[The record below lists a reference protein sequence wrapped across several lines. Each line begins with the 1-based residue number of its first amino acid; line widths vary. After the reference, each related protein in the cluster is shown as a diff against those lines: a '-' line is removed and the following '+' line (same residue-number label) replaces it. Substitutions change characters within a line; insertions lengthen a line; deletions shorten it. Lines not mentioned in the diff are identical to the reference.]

1 MLNRLIWFK
10 NINNLSYFNMINFF
24 VETKLEYTTQLV
36 NILTPLIYEGVQ
48 SIYAESLKVSNEA
61 NNVLKVFQSFLKRIP
76 KWNEEMIKQET
87 ERILNSTKSFSW
99 LHDLV
104 KATIK
109 ANIIVLTY
117 NPNCLVPPGY
127 KLQTKIDPKFY
138 ENIKIEDFIHKI
150 YIECAR
156 ELWNNPYLMYHQYP
170 AIELKRNQ
178 RDTIHL
184 IKDSIK
190 DGIRKLLPVKE
201 ILELY
206 LGEELE
212 PNIPNDN
219 FDRNITEADEKNIQ
233 KLIRRELT
241 NTNPVTRIEN
251 FSNSNLVKLEGQDML
266 VKLDQREV
274 SNKLDPREVSNKLDP
289 REVSNKLDTHEIL
302 NKINTKEPIKT
313 NSQIG
318 GDEKKDL
325 ESKILEIINKPSTE
339 DKNNNTSSYVSPKN
353 KSYEKTSELDDSP
366 MTKATKV
373 SSNHTSPK
381 KNDKKNETIDDKI
394 KHILEKNLGETDLNT
409 SLSYRP
415 ETNEKDY
422 QEIFSNNVGGGGTDK
437 NEIKNDTKEKDSSKS
452 KRKFFNNYL
461 NF

>member
-1 MLNRLIWFK
+1 
-10 NINNLSYFNMINFF
+10 MINFF

-87 ERILNSTKSFSW
+87 ERIMNNTKSFSW

-117 NPNCLVPPGY
+117 NPNCLAPPGY

-190 DGIRKLLPVKE
+190 EGIRKLLPVKE

-241 NTNPVTRIEN
+241 NTNPI
-251 FSNSNLVKLEGQDML
+251 SNNNLVKLEGQDML
-266 VKLDQREV
+266 VKID
-274 SNKLDPREVSNKLDP
+274 S

-302 NKINTKEPIKT
+302 NKINSKDEPK
-313 NSQIG
+313 NANLQIG

-339 DKNNNTSSYVSPKN
+339 DKNNTSSYVTPKN
-353 KSYEKTSELDDSP
+353 KSYEKTSESNDSP

-373 SSNHTSPK
+373 SSNHASP
-381 KNDKKNETIDDKI
+381 KKNETIDDKI

-437 NEIKNDTKEKDSSKS
+437 NETKNDTKEKDSSKS

>member
-1 MLNRLIWFK
+1 
-10 NINNLSYFNMINFF
+10 MINFF

-36 NILTPLIYEGVQ
+36 NILTPLVYEGVQ
-48 SIYAESLKVSNEA
+48 SIYGESLKVSNEA

-87 ERILNSTKSFSW
+87 ERIMNSTKSYSW

-190 DGIRKLLPVKE
+190 EGIRKLLPVKE

-241 NTNPVTRIEN
+241 NTNPISRLEN
-251 FSNSNLVKLEGQDML
+251 FSNNNLVKLEGQDML
-266 VKLDQREV
+266 VKI
-274 SNKLDPREVSNKLDP
+274 DPREVLNKQ
-289 REVSNKLDTHEIL
+289 DTNEIL
-302 NKINTKEPIKT
+302 NKINAQEGFKNT
-313 NSQIG
+313 NQEGFKNINQEGVKNINQEGVKNSHLQIG

-325 ESKILEIINKPSTE
+325 ESKILDIINKPSTE
-339 DKNNNTSSYVSPKN
+339 NKSNNTSSEN
-353 KSYEKTSELDDSP
+353 KKYDKTSEIEDSP

-381 KNDKKNETIDDKI
+381 KKETIDDKI

-422 QEIFSNNVGGGGTDK
+422 QEIFSNNIGGGNTDNNNTK
-437 NEIKNDTKEKDSSKS
+437 NETKNDTKDSSKS

>member
-1 MLNRLIWFK
+1 
-10 NINNLSYFNMINFF
+10 MINFF

-156 ELWNNPYLMYHQYP
+156 ELWNNPFLMYHQYP

-241 NTNPVTRIEN
+241 NTNPV
-251 FSNSNLVKLEGQDML
+251 SNNNLLKLEGKDML
-266 VKLDQREV
+266 VKMDSREV
-274 SNKLDPREVSNKLDP
+274 L
-289 REVSNKLDTHEIL
+289 NKLDTHEIL
-302 NKINTKEPIKT
+302 NQVNAKEEPKNTT
-313 NSQIG
+313 LQIG

-339 DKNNNTSSYVSPKN
+339 DKNNNTSSYVTPKN
-353 KSYEKTSELDDSP
+353 KSYEKTSETNDSP

-373 SSNHTSPK
+373 SSNHASPR
-381 KNDKKNETIDDKI
+381 KNDSREDRKNETIDDKI
-394 KHILEKNLGETDLNT
+394 KNILEKNLGETDLNT

-437 NEIKNDTKEKDSSKS
+437 NETKNDTKEKDSSKS